1 MDKIL
6 INLEEDYCR
15 KYFDKDV
22 VSVED
27 ILEKIKE
34 FDDKLF
40 EEKEKY
46 LELENEVKENYRP
59 IPVSTLYGTSDEDF
73 CLREDF

>member
-15 KYFDKDV
+15 KYFNQDV

-34 FDDKLF
+34 FDDKLY

-46 LELENEVKENYRP
+46 LELENEVKENFRP
-59 IPVSTLYGTSDEDF
+59 IPVSELCGISDRDF
-73 CLREDF
+73 L